1 MGSFPKVKGKIEKV
15 WDNATSS
22 GKPYKVVE
30 LENGDRYSL
39 WRAGDFDKV
48 YKGEMIEFDFSTS
61 GKGFRNIERIYNG
74 SEVPEGNTGKGPDP
88 GADVKGKY
96 SGPEPGNG
104 DGPGPN
110 GNGYGGDR
118 LDKMVKMSCI
128 KSASNLFSG
137 AKIPLEQRADKVID
151 IARKFKDY
159 IDAEE
164 FEPDLMDPAASK
176 LN

>member
-1 MGSFPKVKGKIEKV
+1 MWSRMGNFPKISGKIEKV

-39 WRAGDFDKV
+39 WRAGDFEKV

-61 GKGFRNIERIYNG
+61 GKGYRNIERIYNG
-74 SEVPEGNTGKGPDP
+74 SEAPEVSP
-88 GADVKGKY
+88 GEKPGTDNPVNGQY
-96 SGPEPGNG
+96 EGPGNG
-104 DGPGPN
+104 NGAN

-118 LDKMVKMSCI
+118 LGKMVKMSCL

-137 AKIPLEQRADKVID
+137 TKIPFEQRADRVIEM
-151 IARKFKDY
+151 AKKFEKY
-159 IDAEE
+159 IDDDA
-164 FEPDLMDPAASK
+164 FEPDSLEHMEPK
-176 LN
+176 MK